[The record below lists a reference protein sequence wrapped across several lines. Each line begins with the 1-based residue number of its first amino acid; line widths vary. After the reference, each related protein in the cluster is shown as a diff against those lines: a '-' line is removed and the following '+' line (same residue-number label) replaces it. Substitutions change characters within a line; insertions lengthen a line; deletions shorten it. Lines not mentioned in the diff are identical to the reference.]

1 MIKTFLC
8 IYETS
13 KMLHLLSQSWRSKSI
28 EIMCLIL
35 WKWLN
40 LVVTHCRKIL
50 IQCLLKTEN
59 DKTKTQ
65 NKEQPDNALLFTV
78 IRPKEHHRKHPCS
91 LINDQ
96 ALHISQRFAQLLQI
110 RNNWR
115 QELAWFLTGFTPCCL
130 QWQSNNKFC
139 PSPSTNFVILFL
151 LYASLIYAK
160 RKYIQR
166 DFNSRVDLHVDIS

>member
-1 MIKTFLC
+1 MLIKTIIPGAIDSNLKMFLC

-13 KMLHLLSQSWRSKSI
+13 KMLHLLSQSWRSKSR
-28 EIMCLIL
+28 ENTCLIP
-35 WKWLN
+35 WKLLS
-40 LVVTHCRKIL
+40 LVVTSIRKIL
-50 IQCLLKTEN
+50 IQGLLEKEN
-59 DKTKTQ
+59 NQTKTQ
-65 NKEQPDNALLFTV
+65 NRKQPDNALLFTV

-96 ALHISQRFAQLLQI
+96 PLHISQRCIQLLQI

-139 PSPSTNFVILFL
+139 SFQGTNFILCYL
-151 LYASLIYAK
+151 LSPCMLP
-160 RKYIQR
+160 
-166 DFNSRVDLHVDIS
+166 